1 MPPSARGAPA
11 PSVLSKVDRILAAFD
26 VDHQVIGLSQLARAA
41 GLAKPTVHRLA
52 TELVSVGLLDR
63 IDDQFSLGRRL
74 FELGQLIPGYR
85 DITQIAIPFV
95 EDLYVASGAAVHLGV
110 RDGNQVL
117 YVFKIRGHGGE
128 NAVSSIAGRMPL
140 HCTATGRAIL
150 AAEAPEALE
159 ECIAA
164 GLPRITRHTVVSPN
178 LLRQIIARARRT
190 GAASE
195 REEVRLG
202 YGAAAAAVI
211 GPDCRPV
218 AAIGIATPI
227 HRGDPDSYRSLV
239 RTTAMALS
247 RVLAPTDRADRPAL
261 RTLD

>member
-1 MPPSARGAPA
+1 MAAPSRTASP
-11 PSVLSKVDRILAAFD
+11 PSVLSKVDRILSAFD
-26 VDHQVIGLSQLARAA
+26 VEHQVIGLSDLARVTD
-41 GLAKPTVHRLA
+41 LAKPTVHRLA
-52 TELVSVGLLDR
+52 TELVALGLLDR
-63 IDDQFSLGRRL
+63 TEDRFSLGRRL
-74 FELGQLIPGYR
+74 FELGQLVPRYR
-85 DITQIAIPFV
+85 DITRLAIPFV
-95 EDLYVASGAAVHLGV
+95 EDLYVATGATVFLSV

-128 NAVSSIAGRMPL
+128 NEVSSIAGRLPL

-150 AAEAPEALE
+150 ATEPPSVLE

-164 GLPRITRHTVVSPN
+164 GLPRLTRHTVVSPN
-178 LLRQIIARARRT
+178 LLRQIVERARRT

-211 GPDCRPV
+211 GPNAQPV

-227 HRGDPDSYRSLV
+227 HKGEPDSYRSLV
-239 RTTAMALS
+239 RTSAMALS
-247 RVLAPTDRADRPAL
+247 RM
-261 RTLD
+261 LDPSSSR